1 MFGHIVN
8 VAKSLFREH
17 NKNTKRSPQWPGVEH
32 KFRKSSPTCAACG
45 CTTRIQVHHVKPFHM
60 HPELELDPSNL
71 ISLCMGPNECHLKIG
86 HGDNFKDANPN
97 VREDAAAALAD
108 PTRLPAI
115 IAKAAASKV
124 TLE

>member
-1 MFGHIVN
+1 MFSHIVN
-8 VAKSLFREH
+8 VVSSMFREH
-17 NKNTKRSPQWPGVEH
+17 DKNTNRSPQWPGVER
-32 KFRKSSPTCAACG
+32 KFRKTQSTCAACG

-108 PTRLPAI
+108 PTQLPAI
-115 IAKAAASKV
+115 IAKASAAKV

>member
-1 MFGHIVN
+1 MFEHVLN

-17 NKNTKRSPQWPGVEH
+17 QKATDRSPHWPTVEH
-32 KFRKSSPTCAACG
+32 QFRKGSPTCAACG
-45 CTTRIQVHHVKPFHM
+45 STKLIQVHHVKPFHM
-60 HPELELDPSNL
+60 HPELELELTNL

-108 PTRLPAI
+108 PTKLTTI
-115 IAKAAASKV
+115 IAKAASSRV
-124 TLE
+124 TVE